1 MITVPYNALI
11 ADKSH
16 YSQRGIEFLHVNT
29 LVLVLPTTIFFIFFH
44 AFYISCSNLLNSSFI
59 LETSFRKFRRDI
71 RRGIQLIVLTKVKN
85 YGS

>member
-29 LVLVLPTTIFFIFFH
+29 LVLVLPTTIFLFF
-44 AFYISCSNLLNSSFI
+44 FMRFISCSNLLNSSFI